1 MVDVSIVDGNGNG
14 NVINSVQA
22 KSGDD
27 GKFMARLPAMSA
39 CKNPLMMK
47 VACAGESVQCR
58 DVLVGDVWL
67 WVVNQIWSGKFKKV
81 LERRYA
87 RSDTACDGA
96 MFQSCTGCLHI
107 QRQICTRDRLFQLRK
122 VRKDS
127 R

>member
-27 GKFMARLPAMSA
+27 GKFIARLPAMSA

-47 VACAGESVQCR
+47 VVCTGASVQCSN
-58 DVLVGDVWL
+58 VLVGDVWL

-87 RSDTACDGA
+87 RSDTVCDGA